1 MSFPLEKLHLIP
13 DFIRT
18 TQIFIPLRNFKYSNL
33 FLISYTRARNKELS
47 MDMTCLD
54 SITEDKKNYISL
66 RKGENLY
73 RQGSPCAGIHVIISG
88 LFKIY
93 SNEDNGKEII
103 HRLASSE
110 DILGVNSYFGPSHY
124 LENANAL
131 EDSICCFIHEKHLM
145 ELMGTDPAFALQIMK
160 KLVVDLNSSYSR
172 NANLIK
178 KSVRERLAD
187 YFIYMS
193 SRFAE
198 ESEIGLRVKYQLSRE
213 EIASIIGTANE
224 TVSRG
229 ITEFKELGYLDE
241 KDKHFFILKHE
252 KLKQIGKMREEAGL
266 TNVRFLN

>member
-1 MSFPLEKLHLIP
+1 
-13 DFIRT
+13 
-18 TQIFIPLRNFKYSNL
+18 
-33 FLISYTRARNKELS
+33 

-54 SITEDKKNYISL
+54 SITEDQKNYITL
-66 RKGENLY
+66 RKGEILY
-73 RQGSPCAGIHVIISG
+73 RQGSPCAGIHIIVSG

-103 HRLASSE
+103 HRLASTE
-110 DILGVNSYFGPSHY
+110 EILGVNSYFGSTLY
-124 LENANAL
+124 SENAKAL
-131 EDSICCFIHEKHLM
+131 EDSICCFIHEKHLL
-145 ELMGTDPAFALQIMK
+145 ELMGTDPSFSLQVMK

-172 NANLIK
+172 NTNLIK

-198 ESEIGLRVKYQLSRE
+198 QSEVGIKLKYQLSRE

-241 KDKHFFILKHE
+241 RDKHFFILQHE
-252 KLKQIGKMREEAGL
+252 KLRQISKMREVGSNSKLEL
-266 TNVRFLN
+266 LN